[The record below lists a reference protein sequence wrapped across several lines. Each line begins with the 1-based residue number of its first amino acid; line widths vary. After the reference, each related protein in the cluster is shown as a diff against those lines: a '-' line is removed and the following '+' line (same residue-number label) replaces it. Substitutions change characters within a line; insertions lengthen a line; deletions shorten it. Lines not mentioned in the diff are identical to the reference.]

1 MHDKEIPKERYT
13 SPGERHRITDD
24 LRLIQQYNNGIS
36 KIKNLLENRPNQS
49 SKFRTRNW
57 IETNDAARG
66 TYNTNNQV
74 KIKTSMVDSN
84 VCDYRDAYILV
95 SGTVI
100 AVELAAGGENNNL
113 EVVFKNC
120 APFAIIA

>member
-1 MHDKEIPKERYT
+1 M
-13 SPGERHRITDD
+13 
-24 LRLIQQYNNGIS
+24 
-36 KIKNLLENRPNQS
+36 LENRPNQS

-74 KIKTSMVDSN
+74 KIKTSMVDAN

-95 SGTVI
+95 NGTVI
-100 AVELAAGGENNNL
+100 VVELAAGGENNNL

-120 APFAIIA
+120 APFTIIA